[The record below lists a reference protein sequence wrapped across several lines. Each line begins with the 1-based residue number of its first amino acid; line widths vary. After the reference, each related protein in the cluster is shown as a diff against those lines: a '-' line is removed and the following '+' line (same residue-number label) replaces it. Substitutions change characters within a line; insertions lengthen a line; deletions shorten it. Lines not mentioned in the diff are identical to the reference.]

1 MTRIV
6 TVLQTKALNALHP
19 GSSEFNASHVVALQ
33 KQVAKWAP
41 GVQFECLSD
50 IAIPG
55 VDCRPL
61 KRGWRGWWSKI
72 ELFDPE
78 FPGDFLFMDLDTVIS
93 GSLSDVLAVD
103 KLTLLRDFY
112 RDGKKLKEGLG
123 GGLLYL
129 PAGNARRAV
138 WDDFTANP
146 SLSMRLYP
154 RGDQFLFETH
164 YLNTAQRWQDVVPG
178 QVISWKVHCQ
188 NGIPSDA
195 RVICF
200 HGKPRPWEVG
210 QFLHLYR

>member
-6 TVLQTKALNALHP
+6 TVLQTRALNALQP
-19 GSSEFNASHVVALQ
+19 GSSEFNYKHVKALYAQ
-33 KQVAKWAP
+33 CREW
-41 GVQFECLSD
+41 SN
-50 IAIPG
+50 G
-55 VDCRPL
+55 VDFQCLTNEKIGGIDCVPL
-61 KRGWRGWWSKI
+61 KRNWSGWWSKL

-78 FPGDFLFMDLDTVIS
+78 LPGDFLFVDLDTVIK
-93 GSLSDVLAVD
+93 GPLTDILAVS
-103 KLTLLRDFY
+103 KLTMLRDFY

-129 PAGNARRAV
+129 PHKARQSV

-146 SLSMRLYP
+146 ALSMRLFP
-154 RGDQFLFETH
+154 RGDQFLLEQH

-178 QVISWKVHCQ
+178 QVVSWKVHCQ
-188 NGIPSDA
+188 HGVPPEA

-210 QFLHLYR
+210 QFLHLHR